1 MIPRI
6 IENQLKTYLFEGRA
20 LILYGARRVGKTTLT
35 QTILSQYPEKKP
47 KYINCELVV
56 NKQALEIHDPS
67 QLKNFLGDSEFIVL
81 DEAQNIEGIGRTI
94 KIIVDTYPS
103 IQIIATGSSSFDLA
117 NKATESMAG
126 RMYTF
131 MLYPFSVG
139 EIEQGR
145 GYGAIESKLEN
156 LLRFGLYPEVID
168 QTEDVAR
175 RRLDELVSTY
185 LYKDV
190 LTFSGMKNSKLIVN
204 LLQLLALQIGSE
216 VSYNELATTLGIDR
230 LTVIKYL
237 DLLEQSFI
245 VFTLRTLSRNPRNEI
260 SKSVKIYF
268 YDLGIRNSL
277 IQAYNPM
284 GIRTDVGA
292 LWENFCIVERR
303 KLVKYLP
310 LHRNTYFWRTYDQK
324 EIDYIEEHDNIFEG
338 FEFKWGVHDKP
349 FKVPQKFT
357 DMYKHSSV
365 ERIDRSNYWQFLLP
379 RLVKEKEMEMK
390 ARVL

>member
-230 LTVIKYL
+230 LTIIKYL

>member
-6 IENQLKTYLFEGRA
+6 IENQLKTHLFEGRA

-35 QTILSQYPEKKP
+35 QDILSQYPEKKP
-47 KYINCELVV
+47 KYINCELVA
-56 NKQALEIHDPS
+56 NKQALEIHDAS
-67 QLKNFLGDSEFIVL
+67 QLKNFLGNSELVVL
-81 DEAQNIEGIGRTI
+81 DEAQNIEGIGKTI
-94 KIIVDTYPS
+94 KIIVDTYPN

-117 NKATESMAG
+117 NKTIESMAG

-139 EIEQGR
+139 EIEQGK
-145 GYGAIESKLEN
+145 GYGEVESRLEN
-156 LLRFGLYPEVID
+156 LLRFGLYPEIID
-168 QTEDVAR
+168 QTEDIAR

-190 LTFSGMKNSKLIVN
+190 LAFSGMKNSKLIVD

-216 VSYNELATTLGIDR
+216 VSYNELATTLGVDR
-230 LTVIKYL
+230 LTVIKYI
-237 DLLEQSFI
+237 DLLEKSFI
-245 VFTLRTLSRNPRNEI
+245 VFTLRALSRNPRNEI
-260 SKSVKIYF
+260 RKSVKIYF

-310 LHRNTYFWRTYDQK
+310 LYRNMYFWRTYDQK
-324 EIDYIEEHDNIFEG
+324 EIDYIEEHDGIFEG
-338 FEFKWGVHDKP
+338 FEFKWGIHDKP
-349 FKVPQKFT
+349 FKIPQKFT
-357 DMYKHSSV
+357 DTYKNSAV
-365 ERIDRSNYWQFLLP
+365 KRIDRRNYWQFLSTNYL
-379 RLVKEKEMEMK
+379 R
-390 ARVL
+390 

>member
-1 MIPRI
+1 M
-6 IENQLKTYLFEGRA
+6 
-20 LILYGARRVGKTTLT
+20 
-35 QTILSQYPEKKP
+35 
-47 KYINCELVV
+47 
-56 NKQALEIHDPS
+56 
-67 QLKNFLGDSEFIVL
+67 
-81 DEAQNIEGIGRTI
+81 
-94 KIIVDTYPS
+94 
-103 IQIIATGSSSFDLA
+103 
-117 NKATESMAG
+117 
-126 RMYTF
+126 
-131 MLYPFSVG
+131 
-139 EIEQGR
+139 
-145 GYGAIESKLEN
+145 
-156 LLRFGLYPEVID
+156 RFGLYPEVID

>member
-6 IENQLKTYLFEGRA
+6 IENQLKIHLFEGRA

-35 QTILSQYPEKKP
+35 QTILSQYPGKKP
-47 KYINCELVV
+47 KYINCELVA

-67 QLKNFLGDSEFIVL
+67 QLKNFIGDSELVAL

-94 KIIVDTYPS
+94 KIIVDAYPN
-103 IQIIATGSSSFDLA
+103 IQIIATGSSSFELA
-117 NKATESMAG
+117 NKTAESMAG

-139 EIEQGR
+139 EIEQGK
-145 GYGAIESKLEN
+145 GYGEIESKLEN
-156 LLRFGLYPEVID
+156 LLRFGLYPEIID

-175 RRLDELVSTY
+175 RRLDELISTY

-230 LTVIKYL
+230 LTVIKYI

-245 VFTLRTLSRNPRNEI
+245 IFTLRTLSRNPRNEI

-338 FEFKWGVHDKP
+338 FEFKWGVHDKQ

-357 DMYKHSSV
+357 DMYKHSTV
-365 ERIDRSNYWQFLLP
+365 KRIDKSNYWQFLLP
-379 RLVKEKEMEMK
+379 NLVKEKEMKIK
-390 ARVL
+390 A